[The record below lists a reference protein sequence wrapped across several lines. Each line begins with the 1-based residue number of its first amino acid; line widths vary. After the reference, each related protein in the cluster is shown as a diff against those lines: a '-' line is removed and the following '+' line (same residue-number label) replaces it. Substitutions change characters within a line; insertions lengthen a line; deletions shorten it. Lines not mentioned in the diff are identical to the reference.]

1 MARVYDAIMQDI
13 DYEDWT
19 AFILD
24 TLSERGWQGRSVLDL
39 GCGTGNSTFPFFAKG
54 YHTLGL
60 DASAEMLEVARQ
72 KLPPVTFI
80 EADFTTFDLAERF
93 DLVVSVF
100 DSMNNLLDEQDF
112 VRTARRVLEHL
123 TLGGFFVFDVNTT
136 VGLRD
141 LWESGRAEGWAGDV
155 YYCWEHTFDE
165 QARLARVEAHCS
177 DGRASFMEVH
187 VERPYDPAELH
198 ALLREAGFEDI
209 EVLDYPSGCPA
220 PEDAGRV
227 WAVARKT

>member
-1 MARVYDAIMQDI
+1 MQDI

-19 AFILD
+19 EFILD
-24 TLSERGWQGRSVLDL
+24 TVQEHGWQGRRVLDL

-54 YHTLGL
+54 YYTVGL
-60 DASAEMLEVARQ
+60 DASEEMLEIARQ

-80 EADFTTFDLAERF
+80 QADFTTFELAECF

-100 DSMNNLLDEQDF
+100 DSINNLLTEQNF
-112 VRTARRVLEHL
+112 VQTARRVFEHL
-123 TLGGFFVFDVNTT
+123 TPGGFFVFDVNTT
-136 VGLRD
+136 VGLRN

-165 QARLARVEAHCS
+165 QVGLARVEAYCS
-177 DGRASFMEVH
+177 DGKTSFTEVH
-187 VERPYDPAELH
+187 VEKPYDPPELRT
-198 ALLREAGFEDI
+198 LLHEAGFEDVQ
-209 EVLDYPSGCPA
+209 VLDYPSGCTA

-227 WAVARKT
+227 WAVARKG